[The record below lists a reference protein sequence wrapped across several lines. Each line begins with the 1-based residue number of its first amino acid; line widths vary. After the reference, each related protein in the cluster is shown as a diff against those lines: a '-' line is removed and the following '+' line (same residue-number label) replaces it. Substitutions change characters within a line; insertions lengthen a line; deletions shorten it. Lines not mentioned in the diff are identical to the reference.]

1 MKTRLSYARRR
12 DDKGEYIIQ
21 ILGFEKSPVSVT
33 DCPGAV
39 RVGISVGLGALTHL
53 AKQGTHCL
61 WLTSQ

>member
-12 DDKGEYIIQ
+12 DDKGEFIIQ

-53 AKQGTHCL
+53 AK
-61 WLTSQ
+61 